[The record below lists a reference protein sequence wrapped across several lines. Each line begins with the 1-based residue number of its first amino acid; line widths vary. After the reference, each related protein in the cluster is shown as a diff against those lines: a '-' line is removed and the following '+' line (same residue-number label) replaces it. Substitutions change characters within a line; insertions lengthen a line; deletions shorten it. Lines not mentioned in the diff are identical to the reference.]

1 MNNITLIGNIVR
13 DPETRQVGSNTVAKF
28 SLATSRSYTNKQG
41 EKVTDTSWHEIEAW
55 GGQAEVIAK
64 YCAKGHKL
72 ALIGELLYDKYTNK
86 DGQEVIRA
94 KVRLSQF
101 TFLQP
106 RDGGT
111 TPRKSQFG
119 TSEPERPTTEQ
130 FDSASLGKD
139 DDLPF

>member
-1 MNNITLIGNIVR
+1 MNNITLIGNIGR
-13 DPETRQVGSNTVAKF
+13 DPETRQVGNNTVAKF

-41 EKVTDTSWHEIEAW
+41 EKVTDTSWHDIEAW
-55 GGQAEVIAK
+55 GAQAEVIAK

-106 RDGGT
+106 REGST
-111 TPRKSQFG
+111 TAQKSQVG
-119 TSEPERPTTEQ
+119 TSEPERTTAEQ
-130 FDSASLGKD
+130 FNSASLGKD